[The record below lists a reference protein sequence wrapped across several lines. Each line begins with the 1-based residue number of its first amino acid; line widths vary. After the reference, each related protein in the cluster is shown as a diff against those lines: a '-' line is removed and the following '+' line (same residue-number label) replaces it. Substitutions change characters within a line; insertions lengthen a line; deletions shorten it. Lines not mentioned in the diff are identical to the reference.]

1 MWETLVP
8 WHSWRCE
15 TGNSQVQQID
25 FLFNLHVAGHA
36 VYSPLV
42 PVLDENSNFWLTK
55 MKRIY

>member
-1 MWETLVP
+1 MWETLGP

-42 PVLDENSNFWLTK
+42 PVLDGTQIFG
-55 MKRIY
+55 